1 MEENKIIP
9 ASKHEI
15 VNKKRRELAAK
26 CIEDPY
32 DMDSLEALF
41 KLVHPLAAF
50 VMNKHKRRIP
60 SMEVEDYMQLA
71 DIVVWR
77 VLNRIR
83 VVPDIMNSFEAYL
96 VASIRNC
103 YITEYRKYVFKSLVE
118 GRSFDRP
125 GDTFSVATLYSM
137 EEYVNRIVKKRNAT
151 RRAFRQNNLELVR
164 QREREYWSKNKD
176 KKREKDKR
184 YCEKH
189 KAAIAAKHKEYRAT
203 HMAERNA
210 RERKYRAEHLEETR
224 AKRREYYWKTVDH
237 QRAYNKQYDDAHR
250 DVVREYQRRYY
261 EKHRDEILAKN
272 REYKRK
278 KRAEKK
284 LRKEQEKE

>member
-1 MEENKIIP
+1 MSIRGTVGIMIASELTTERNGGSMEENRIIP
-9 ASKHEI
+9 VSKHDI

-50 VMNKHKRRIP
+50 VMNKYKRRIP
-60 SMEVEDYMQLA
+60 SMGIEDYMQLA
-71 DIVVWR
+71 DIVVWH

-137 EEYVNRIVKKRNAT
+137 EEYVNRIIDKRNAT

-164 QREREYWSKNKD
+164 CILRSS
-176 KKREKDKR
+176 
-184 YCEKH
+184 
-189 KAAIAAKHKEYRAT
+189 AAADAELNGSGAVAAAAVMRC
-203 HMAERNA
+203 
-210 RERKYRAEHLEETR
+210 
-224 AKRREYYWKTVDH
+224 
-237 QRAYNKQYDDAHR
+237 
-250 DVVREYQRRYY
+250 
-261 EKHRDEILAKN
+261 
-272 REYKRK
+272 
-278 KRAEKK
+278 
-284 LRKEQEKE
+284 